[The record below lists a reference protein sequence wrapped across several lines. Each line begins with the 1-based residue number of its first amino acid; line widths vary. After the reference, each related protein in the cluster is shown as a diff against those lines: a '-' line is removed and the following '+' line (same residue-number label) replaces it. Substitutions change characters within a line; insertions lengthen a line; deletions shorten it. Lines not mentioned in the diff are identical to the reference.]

1 MSHLAEESCGDMTT
15 KEIKDELDKMGVS
28 YEGCLERSEIVR
40 VYQEAKQKN
49 SRDRPHGEIALLLP
63 SP

>member
-1 MSHLAEESCGDMTT
+1 MSHLAEESSGDMTT

-28 YEGCLERSEIVR
+28 YEGCLERSEIVK